1 MLLRLRSPTTLLRV
15 GIGFKVVK
23 RVSRDAASGRRQRE
37 SRTKSGK
44 VVEHGWRIHDR
55 TGGARAVRERA
66 TRQREREKGE
76 RKKEKEVR
84 GNYVRESIK
93 RANT

>member
-55 TGGARAVRERA
+55 TGDARAVRERA
-66 TRQREREKGE
+66 TRQKEREREGGEKEGE
-76 RKKEKEVR
+76 R
-84 GNYVRESIK
+84 GSW
-93 RANT
+93 